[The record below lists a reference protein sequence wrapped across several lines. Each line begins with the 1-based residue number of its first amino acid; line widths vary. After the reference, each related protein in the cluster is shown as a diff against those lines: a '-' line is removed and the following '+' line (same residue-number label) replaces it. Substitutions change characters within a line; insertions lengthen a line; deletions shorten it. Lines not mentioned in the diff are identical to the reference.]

1 MDPNRE
7 RVRRLAEESIADHDA
22 TGWFER
28 VYAEADGESSVV
40 PWADMSPNHNLIAW
54 LDREAVS
61 GTGKKALVVG
71 CGLGDDAEEL
81 SKRGFDVTAFD
92 IAPTAVEWCGR
103 RFEGST
109 TRYTVADLLDPP
121 RSWAAAFDFVLES
134 YTLQALPDE
143 LRKTAVR
150 NVRGFIAPGGA
161 LLVICRGR
169 GQEDPPGKIPWPLL
183 RTELDQFVE
192 LGLSEHRFEDY
203 LDEKDPETR
212 RFRIEYRA
220 S

>member
-7 RVRRLAEESIADHDA
+7 RVRRLAEESIADDDA

-28 VYAEADGESSVV
+28 VYAEADCEASVV
-40 PWADMSPNHNLIAW
+40 PWADLSPNHNLIAW
-54 LDREAVS
+54 LGRETVS

-81 SKRGFDVTAFD
+81 SRRGFDVTAFD
-92 IAPTAVEWCGR
+92 IAPTAVEWCVR

-109 TRYTVADLLDPP
+109 TRYAAADLLDPP
-121 RSWAAAFDFVLES
+121 AAWTTEFDFVLES
-134 YTLQALPDE
+134 YTLQALPDD
-143 LRKTAVR
+143 LRKMAVR
-150 NVRGFIAPGGA
+150 NVRGFIAPEGT

-169 GQEDPPGKIPWPLL
+169 DQEDPAGKIPWPLL
-183 RTELDQFVE
+183 RTELEQFVE

-203 LDEKDPETR
+203 FDEKDPETR
-212 RFRIEYRA
+212 RFRVQYRA
-220 S
+220 P